1 MAFLVRPEQCRHLG
15 VSPSSDLV
23 KAISILPIRVACVA
37 RSISERR
44 GGQGP
49 NSTLLTSVYPSVL
62 GFPEHCRELEREA
75 GVLPS

>member
-23 KAISILPIRVACVA
+23 KAISILA

-62 GFPEHCRELEREA
+62 GFPEHCKELEREA